1 METIEHR
8 NLNFTIWDV
17 GGDPK
22 LRPLWRHYYLNTQG
36 IYDAFPHFQLV
47 FYILIFSFMC
57 VCEEDPR
64 RIKPFIDVTTIAT
77 HNIGQN

>member
-1 METIEHR
+1 MFSSSGLSLFSPNFLSITFLEFLRRLQHLSGYFSSYGAGFNVETIEHR

-36 IYDAFPHFQLV
+36 I
-47 FYILIFSFMC
+47 
-57 VCEEDPR
+57 
-64 RIKPFIDVTTIAT
+64 
-77 HNIGQN
+77 